1 MIASCDGAINLSG
14 KMMLNMYNVFIF
26 SVGFMFFMILEVNL
40 KGIFRLRRGV
50 DLAEDYSPI
59 SNTLGCS
66 YFQIDLMK

>member
-1 MIASCDGAINLSG
+1 
-14 KMMLNMYNVFIF
+14 MMLNMYDVFIF

-40 KGIFRLRRGV
+40 KWIFRLRRGV
-50 DLAEDYSPI
+50 DLAKDYSPI

>member
-1 MIASCDGAINLSG
+1 
-14 KMMLNMYNVFIF
+14 MMLNMYNVFIF

>member
-40 KGIFRLRRGV
+40 KGLFRLRRGV